1 VSCGAAPAKA
11 DDGCIAIRRS
21 SAAPDDPAFR
31 RFRKDTTMKRAF
43 VFLLLAP
50 ISLFCMVLFF
60 GTDATDTKSLGIAC
74 VVGMVLAVLS
84 LPMAAIGA
92 AVDGY
97 LAPAVPV
104 GLRACLTAGVG
115 ATVATAESLALFSTL
130 LSPSILMA
138 FTLGGAL
145 VSAASSL
152 LSNDYS
158 GRQGRWPELVGA

>member
-1 VSCGAAPAKA
+1 
-11 DDGCIAIRRS
+11 
-21 SAAPDDPAFR
+21 
-31 RFRKDTTMKRAF
+31 MKRAF

-50 ISLFCMVLFF
+50 LSLFCMVLFA
-60 GTDATDTKSLGIAC
+60 GTDSADTKSLGVAC

-84 LPMAAIGA
+84 LPMAAIAA

-104 GLRACLTAGVG
+104 ALRAGLTAGVG
-115 ATVATAESLALFSTL
+115 ATVATAESFALFSTL

-152 LSNDYS
+152 LSHDYS
-158 GRQGRWPELVGA
+158 GGQGRWHGLVGA